1 MQSPRNVPFL
11 SVPTSRRRLLHRA
24 AGGFGALAL
33 AGIWADL
40 ARAGQAPATL
50 SDPLAPK
57 SGHFPA
63 RAKTVIFIFSTGG
76 CSHVDTFDHKP
87 KLFAAHGQTVAAAAP
102 GNKSGA
108 SGNFLKRP
116 NWDFKPRGACGTMV
130 SDLLPH
136 LGSCADDLCLI
147 NSLHGDSGGH
157 DKATMGM
164 HTGSFNFAR
173 PSVGAWVSYGLGT
186 ENRNLP
192 SFMVLAPAPPYT
204 GTQAWGADFL
214 PGCHQGTHVVPGAPG
229 KAPIPDVA
237 RLAPSDELQQMEL
250 ELLGGV
256 NRKHQQQRAADAAL
270 EAQIRSFETA
280 FGMQKAAPEAF
291 DLSKETDATLELYGL
306 KREAASGAG
315 FAWQCLMAR
324 RLAERGVRFIELLD
338 VGSSH
343 NWDSHGDME
352 DHAKLARNMDRPL
365 AGLIKDL
372 KSRGLLDSTLLV
384 WTTEFGRT
392 PYNPAK
398 DAKGRDH
405 HNAVFSS
412 WLAGGGMKGGTVY
425 GKSDDIGACV
435 AENGVHVHDLHATI
449 LHLLG
454 LDHEKLTYRF
464 SGRDF
469 RLTDVAGR
477 VVKDVIA

>member
-1 MQSPRNVPFL
+1 MSVQPRNFSDPL
-11 SVPTSRRRLLHRA
+11 SRRQILHRA
-24 AGGFGALAL
+24 AGGFGAIAL

-40 ARAGQAPATL
+40 TQAGAAPAAL
-50 SDPLAPK
+50 SDPLAPRPT
-57 SGHFPA
+57 HFPA

-76 CSHVDTFDHKP
+76 CSHVDTFDYKP
-87 KLFAAHGQTVAAAAP
+87 KLYDAHGKTVGDVSP
-102 GNKSGA
+102 SSRSGA
-108 SGNFLKRP
+108 KNNFLKRP
-116 NWDFKPRGACGTMV
+116 NWDFKPYGKAGTRV
-130 SDLLPH
+130 SDLIPN
-136 LGSCADDLCLI
+136 LGTCADDLCII
-147 NSLHGDSGGH
+147 NSIHGDSGGH

-173 PSVGAWVSYGLGT
+173 PSIGAWVSYGLGT

-192 SFMVLAPAPPYT
+192 SFMVLAPQPPYT
-204 GTQAWGADFL
+204 GAQAWGSDFL
-214 PGCHQGTHVVPGAPG
+214 PSCHQGTHVTPGASG
-229 KAPIPDVA
+229 KSPIPDVQ
-237 RLAPSDELQQMEL
+237 RLAASDELQQMEL
-250 ELLGGV
+250 ELLGGI
-256 NRKHQQQRAADAAL
+256 NRRHQQQRAADLAL

-291 DLSKETDATLELYGL
+291 DLSQESDATLDLYGL
-306 KREAASGAG
+306 KRDAGSAAG

-324 RLAERGVRFIELLD
+324 RLTERGVRFIELLD
-338 VGSSH
+338 VGSHH

-352 DHAKLARNMDRPL
+352 DHAKLARTMDRPL

-372 KSRGLLDSTLLV
+372 KSRGLLDTTLLV

-405 HNAVFSS
+405 HNGVFSS
-412 WLAGGGMKGGTVY
+412 WLAGGGARGGTVY
-425 GKSDDIGACV
+425 GKSDDIGATV
-435 AENGVHVHDLHATI
+435 AEDGVHVHDLHATI

-469 RLTDVAGR
+469 RLTDVAGK
-477 VVKDVIA
+477 VVRGVIA

>member
-1 MQSPRNVPFL
+1 VGGERVQVVFGQPLVYTGELLVDGLEALKTRPDARPGL
-11 SVPTSRRRLLHRA
+11 AAIACPTLVIVGADDALTPVSA
-24 AGGFGALAL
+24 AE
-33 AGIWADL
+33 
-40 ARAGQAPATL
+40 TL
-50 SDPLAPK
+50 RTHGETLAPEDRTALLDAIVQ
-57 SGHFPA
+57 STA
-63 RAKTVIFIFSTGG
+63 RLT
-76 CSHVDTFDHKP
+76 
-87 KLFAAHGQTVAAAAP
+87 
-102 GNKSGA
+102 
-108 SGNFLKRP
+108 
-116 NWDFKPRGACGTMV
+116 TMV

-136 LGSCADDLCLI
+136 LGSCADDLCVI

-372 KSRGLLDSTLLV
+372 KSRGLLDTTLLV

-398 DAKGRDH
+398 EAKGRDH

-412 WLAGGGMKGGTVY
+412 WLAGGGVKGGTVY
-425 GKSDDIGACV
+425 GKSDDIGATV

-469 RLTDVAGR
+469 RLTDVSGR